1 MEKFLRKIQL
11 VTKMNPGNVIPW
23 PAYHW
28 FKALKGSCFQESQ
41 VRTLKTV
48 AISSPSAYP
57 ILNSLIHLST
67 ASTVYHLQQ
76 YFWSISRLFELLSKL
91 FRNVIRHA
99 YSNLPTGTWKVILIT
114 CARGHI
120 GDVRWTGFLHIDP
133 QFACGCTLVGFCEKE
148 ACSYSITN
156 ILDVD
161 PVNFDLTPTEG

>member
-114 CARGHI
+114 CARGH
-120 GDVRWTGFLHIDP
+120 RWCEMDWLPAHWSTICMWMYACRILWKRSVFLLNYEYFGRRP
-133 QFACGCTLVGFCEKE
+133 C
-148 ACSYSITN
+148 
-156 ILDVD
+156 
-161 PVNFDLTPTEG
+161 